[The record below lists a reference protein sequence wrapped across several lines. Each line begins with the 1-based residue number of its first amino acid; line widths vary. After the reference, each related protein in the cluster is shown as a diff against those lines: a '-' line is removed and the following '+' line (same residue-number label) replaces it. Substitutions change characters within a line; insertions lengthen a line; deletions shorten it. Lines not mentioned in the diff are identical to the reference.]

1 MPKIIPGL
9 KQTIISKGRQILF
22 EEGYDALSMR
32 RMASECGIAVG
43 TIYNYMRNKDD
54 LVAHICMEDWLAAVK
69 SINEELDKADGF
81 VEGMDI
87 IYRGIVSFRDC
98 YSKCWSEYALA
109 GGSREI
115 IDRIHPN
122 LRKQISDMIKKFLT
136 DTERNDR
143 REAIS
148 FMLAELIIA
157 TVIHPDIDSEKFR
170 QFIQSIDI
178 S

>member
-122 LRKQISDMIKKFLT
+122 LRKQVADMIERFMEKTGSSAKK
-136 DTERNDR
+136 
-143 REAIS
+143 EAIS

-157 TVIHPDIDSEKFR
+157 TVIHPDIDDYKFR
-170 QFIQSIDI
+170 LFVESIDI
-178 S
+178 T